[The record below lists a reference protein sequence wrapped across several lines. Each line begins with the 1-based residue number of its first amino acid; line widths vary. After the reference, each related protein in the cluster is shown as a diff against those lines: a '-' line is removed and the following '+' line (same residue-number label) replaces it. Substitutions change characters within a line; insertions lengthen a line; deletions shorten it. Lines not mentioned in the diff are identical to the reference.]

1 MPHFQML
8 QLLIQSSLITSR
20 VGILPDKDTSL
31 TANADHSALVRRNS
45 QACAEGQKDTVEQAV
60 QCHAAAAKAKVAD
73 LVGMQVT
80 QLHSRLKF
88 RRRSCSA
95 RG

>member
-8 QLLIQSSLITSR
+8 QLLIQASPISSR

-31 TANADHSALVRRNS
+31 AANAHHSALVRRNS

-60 QCHAAAAKAKVAD
+60 QCHAAAAKVEVAD
-73 LVGMQVT
+73 LVGMQVM
-80 QLHSRLKF
+80 QVHS
-88 RRRSCSA
+88 
-95 RG
+95 